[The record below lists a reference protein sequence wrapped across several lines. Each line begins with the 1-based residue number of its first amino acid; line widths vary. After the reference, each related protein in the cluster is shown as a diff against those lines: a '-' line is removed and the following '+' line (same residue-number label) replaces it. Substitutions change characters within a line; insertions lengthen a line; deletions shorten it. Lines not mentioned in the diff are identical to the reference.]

1 MGARGPKSKFIDEA
15 CPNKDCDTY
24 GQKGQGNIAGNGTYQ
39 TRNGRVRK
47 YVCRSCGTT
56 FCCRKN
62 TAFFD
67 FKTKDEKVLL
77 ALKMIIKGM
86 SMRAVAEVLETKL
99 DTVRKWVNRAA
110 EHTEEV
116 NTVLLKEMKVSKVEL
131 DELWTFVQKKQFR
144 EWSSL
149 KTMERGSGYV
159 RPRAQGRPR
168 PCRGR
173 AQAAIGQQTAQAG
186 QGKGP
191 RSRGPACAAGR
202 GASNGS
208 G

>member
-15 CPNKDCDTY
+15 CPNKDCGMH
-24 GQKGQGNIAGNGTYQ
+24 GQVGKGNIAGNGTYQ

-56 FCCRKN
+56 FCGRKN

-116 NTVLLKEMKVSKVEL
+116 NAVLLKEMKVSKIEL

-149 KTMERGSGYV
+149 RTMERGSG
-159 RPRAQGRPR
+159 
-168 PCRGR
+168 
-173 AQAAIGQQTAQAG
+173 
-186 QGKGP
+186 
-191 RSRGPACAAGR
+191 
-202 GASNGS
+202 
-208 G
+208 

>member
-15 CPNKDCDTY
+15 CPNTECAMY
-24 GQKGQGNIAGNGTYQ
+24 GQVGHGNIAGNGTYQ
-39 TRNGRVRK
+39 TLNGRVRK

-56 FCCRKN
+56 FCGRKN

-99 DTVRKWVNRAA
+99 DTVRNWVNRAA

-116 NTVLLKEMKVSKVEL
+116 NAVLLKEMKVTKVEL

-149 KTMERGSGYV
+149 KMMERGSG
-159 RPRAQGRPR
+159 
-168 PCRGR
+168 
-173 AQAAIGQQTAQAG
+173 
-186 QGKGP
+186 
-191 RSRGPACAAGR
+191 
-202 GASNGS
+202 
-208 G
+208 